1 MCIGAVMIIG
11 LIVAFAKQQ
20 RRLKEQAFEE
30 NKQTLLTVDD
40 DYKNN
45 YINLNRSSAD
55 PESIRGS
62 VDPAPTEA
70 SLQ

>member
-1 MCIGAVMIIG
+1 MIVCIGAIMIIG

-20 RRLKEQAFEE
+20 RRLKEKAYEE

-55 PESIRGS
+55 P
-62 VDPAPTEA
+62 
-70 SLQ
+70 

>member
-1 MCIGAVMIIG
+1 MIIG
-11 LIVAFAKQQ
+11 LIIAFAKQQ
-20 RRLKEQAFEE
+20 RRLKEQAYEE

-55 PESIRGS
+55 P
-62 VDPAPTEA
+62 
-70 SLQ
+70 